1 MRRIINSAYISLDGV
16 IQDPENWLGNG
27 IEPDG
32 TGLRARPF
40 NDRDAGSG
48 LMPLCASWSVPGPRT
63 GDRAVGT

>member
-16 IQDPENWLGNG
+16 IQDPQDWPGNA

-32 TGLRARPF
+32 TGLRTLPV

-48 LMPLCASWSVPGPRT
+48 LMPLCASWFIPGPQT